1 MTIQVAIDYSN
12 YYPYTFNEPIE
23 RSSYMPHPAETY
35 IVMVKSKRIS
45 RIYEQEISMSQQD
58 QHPPWG
64 KKHKPQT
71 PEEIVAQL
79 INKLQDFF
87 SDKKPS
93 TPSGDNRETPPDPKS
108 PFANAGKL
116 LVIILVGII
125 LQGVYSS
132 FFKIAPSEVGVIL
145 RLGEYSRTTPS
156 GLHFKIPYVDKLF
169 KVDVENIR
177 KEEFGFRSRFPGQ
190 QASMDKRGFEMES
203 LMLTADKNVIN
214 VAWIV
219 QYRVADPYAFL
230 FKVADVIQ
238 AIRDMSE
245 SVTRRIVGNM
255 DFDYVLSNRDLLA
268 ASVKTELQS
277 QLDGLFPKGMSG
289 VSIGTVQF
297 QDINPPDPVK
307 PAFNEVNEADQ
318 DMKRLV
324 NEAEENYNRVIP
336 KASGDAKK
344 IVEEAYGYQ
353 AQRINNAQGETQRFL
368 DILKEYKIARDVTRK
383 RIYLETMKEILPGVQ
398 SVYVI
403 DKTQQTPLPLLN
415 ITSASSL
422 LKTPVAGSK
431 STDTQKGN

>member
-1 MTIQVAIDYSN
+1 MSN
-12 YYPYTFNEPIE
+12 
-23 RSSYMPHPAETY
+23 
-35 IVMVKSKRIS
+35 
-45 RIYEQEISMSQQD
+45 QD
-58 QHPPWG
+58 QQPPWG

-87 SDKKPS
+87 SDKKKPPA
-93 TPSGDNRETPPDPKS
+93 TGDNQDPSGPPSS
-108 PFANAGKL
+108 PFAHVGKL
-116 LVIILVGII
+116 LTIVLIIIV

-145 RLGEYSRTTPS
+145 RLGEYSRTTPP
-156 GLHFKIPYVDKLF
+156 GLHFKIPYIDRLY

-177 KEEFGFRSRFPGQ
+177 KEEFGFRNRTPGQ
-190 QASMDKRGFEMES
+190 QSSVDRRAFDSES

-230 FKVADVIQ
+230 FKVADVRQ
-238 AIRDMSE
+238 AIRDNSE

-268 ASVKTELQS
+268 ASVKKELQE
-277 QLDGLFPKGMSG
+277 QLDKLFPKGISG

-297 QDINPPDPVK
+297 QDINPPDQVK

-324 NEAEENYNRVIP
+324 NEAQETYNRVIP

-344 IVEEAYGYQ
+344 IIEEAYGYQ
-353 AQRINNAQGETQRFL
+353 SERINDAEGETQRFN
-368 DILKEYKIARDVTRK
+368 DILKEYKNAPEVTRK
-383 RIYLETMKEILPGVQ
+383 RMYLETMKKILPSVE

-403 DKTQQTPLPLLN
+403 DKDQQAPIPLLN
-415 ITSASSL
+415 ITSA
-422 LKTPVAGSK
+422 AGLSVTQPQQ
-431 STDTQKGN
+431 TDTTQRK

>member
-1 MTIQVAIDYSN
+1 MSN
-12 YYPYTFNEPIE
+12 
-23 RSSYMPHPAETY
+23 
-35 IVMVKSKRIS
+35 
-45 RIYEQEISMSQQD
+45 QD
-58 QHPPWG
+58 QQPPWG
-64 KKHKPQT
+64 KKNKPQT
-71 PEEIVAQL
+71 PEEVVAQL

-87 SDKKPS
+87 ADNKKTPPPGDDQS
-93 TPSGDNRETPPDPKS
+93 PPSGPSS
-108 PFANAGKL
+108 PFASIGKL
-116 LVIILVGII
+116 LAIILVIVV

-145 RLGEYSRTTPS
+145 RLGEYSRTTPP
-156 GLHFKIPYVDKLF
+156 GLHFKIPYIDKLY

-190 QASMDKRGFEMES
+190 QTTFDRKGYDMES

-219 QYRVADPYAFL
+219 QYRVADPYSYL
-230 FKVADVIQ
+230 FKVANVRQ

-268 ASVKTELQS
+268 ASVKTELQE
-277 QLDGLFPKGMSG
+277 QLDRLFPQGMPG

-297 QDINPPDPVK
+297 QDINPPDAVK

-324 NEAEENYNRVIP
+324 NEAQERYNQVIP
-336 KASGDAKK
+336 KAYGDAKK
-344 IVEEAYGYQ
+344 IVEQAYGYA
-353 AQRINNAQGETQRFL
+353 AQRINDAQGETQRFN
-368 DILKEYKIARDVTRK
+368 DILKEYKNAPDVTRQ
-383 RIYLETMKEILPGVQ
+383 RMYLETMKEILPHVE

-403 DKTQQTPLPLLN
+403 DKDQQSPIPLMN
-415 ITSASSL
+415 ITSPVSL
-422 LKTPVAGSK
+422 
-431 STDTQKGN
+431 GNQPK

>member
-1 MTIQVAIDYSN
+1 MSN
-12 YYPYTFNEPIE
+12 
-23 RSSYMPHPAETY
+23 
-35 IVMVKSKRIS
+35 
-45 RIYEQEISMSQQD
+45 QD
-58 QHPPWG
+58 QQPPWG

-71 PEEIVAQL
+71 PEEVVAQL

-87 SDKKPS
+87 SDKKP
-93 TPSGDNRETPPDPKS
+93 PSPPGDDREPATPPSS
-108 PFANAGKL
+108 PFANISKILA
-116 LVIILVGII
+116 IILIVVV

-145 RLGEYSRTTPS
+145 RLGQYSRTTPP
-156 GLHFKIPYVDKLF
+156 GLHFKIPYVDHLF

-190 QASMDKRGFEMES
+190 QAAFEKRGYDMES

-219 QYRVADPYAFL
+219 QYKVADPYAFL
-230 FKVADVIQ
+230 FKVADVRQ

-268 ASVKTELQS
+268 ASVKVELQS

-297 QDINPPDPVK
+297 QDINPPDQVK

-336 KASGDAKK
+336 KAAGDAKK

-368 DILKEYKIARDVTRK
+368 DILKEYKSAPDVTRK
-383 RIYLETMKEILPGVQ
+383 RMYLETMKEILPGVQ

-403 DKTQQTPLPLLN
+403 DKNQQAPLPLLN
-415 ITSASSL
+415 LTSASGL
-422 LKTPVAGSK
+422 HKAPALESK
-431 STDTQKGN
+431 

>member
-1 MTIQVAIDYSN
+1 
-12 YYPYTFNEPIE
+12 
-23 RSSYMPHPAETY
+23 
-35 IVMVKSKRIS
+35 
-45 RIYEQEISMSQQD
+45 MSQQD
-58 QHPPWG
+58 QQPPWG
-64 KKHKPQT
+64 KRHKPQT

-87 SDKKPS
+87 SDKKGPP
-93 TPSGDNRETPPDPKS
+93 PSGDNRGTPSTPSS
-108 PFANAGKL
+108 PFANVGKL
-116 LVIILVGII
+116 LAIVLIIVV
-125 LQGVYSS
+125 LQGIYSS

-156 GLHFKIPYVDKLF
+156 GLHFKIPYVDRLY

-177 KEEFGFRSRFPGQ
+177 KEEFGFRSRIPGQ
-190 QASMDKRGFEMES
+190 QSGFDTRGFENES
-203 LMLTADKNVIN
+203 LTLTADKNVIN

-219 QYRVADPYAFL
+219 QYKVADPYAFL
-230 FKVADVIQ
+230 FKVADVTQ

-245 SVTRRIVGNM
+245 SVTRRIIGNW

-268 ASVKTELQS
+268 TTVKVELQS

-297 QDINPPDPVK
+297 QDINPPEQVK

-324 NEAEENYNRVIP
+324 NEAEEQYNRVIP
-336 KASGDAKK
+336 KAAGDAKK

-368 DILKEYKIARDVTRK
+368 DILKEYQQAEDITRK
-383 RIYLETMKEILPGVQ
+383 RMYLETMKEVLPGVQ
-398 SVYVI
+398 SVYVL
-403 DKTQQTPLPLLN
+403 DKNQTSPLPLLN
-415 ITSASSL
+415 LTSSA
-422 LKTPVAGSK
+422 VAAPKMPTIESK
-431 STDTQKGN
+431 